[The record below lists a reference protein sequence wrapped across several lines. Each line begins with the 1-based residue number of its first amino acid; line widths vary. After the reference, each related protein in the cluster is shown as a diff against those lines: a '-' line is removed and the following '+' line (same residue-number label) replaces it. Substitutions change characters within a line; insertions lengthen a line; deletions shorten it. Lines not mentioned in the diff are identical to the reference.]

1 MVDGL
6 PLASSTFMD
15 ECLFEFQGSVFFV
28 FLYLIQRF
36 KVIPKLEVE
45 QVVINAALVFYVLTL
60 NYDFL
65 FLADDRVTTPF
76 VMTKRASKV
85 SMQTWNLC

>member
-1 MVDGL
+1 M
-6 PLASSTFMD
+6 F
-15 ECLFEFQGSVFFV
+15 

-36 KVIPKLEVE
+36 KVIPKLEVG